1 MSNKVK
7 VRSLVKRAWHSGGS
21 IRKGE
26 TGQVTEAD
34 FQLLLKC
41 GQVEEVDAAPK
52 PAKPPKASKPD

>member
-1 MSNKVK
+1 MSSKLK

-26 TGQVTEAD
+26 TGFVTEAD

-41 GQVEEVDAAPK
+41 GHVEEVDGAPK
-52 PAKPPKASKPD
+52 PAKVKKAD